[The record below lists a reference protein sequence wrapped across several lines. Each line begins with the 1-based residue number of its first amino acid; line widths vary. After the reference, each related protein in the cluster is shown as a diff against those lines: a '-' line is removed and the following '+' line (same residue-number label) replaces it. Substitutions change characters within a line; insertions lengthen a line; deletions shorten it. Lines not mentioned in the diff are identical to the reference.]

1 MADAKILVAVN
12 GKIAQIKVAGR
23 ATHAISK
30 GLKDFAVEL
39 DTLNIENVFIDLAE
53 CTGMDSTFMGVLA
66 KIGIPL
72 FKADRPVLI
81 LNASD
86 SNLKLLTDLGLS
98 KVFLFD
104 SNVGELNW
112 MALEQLGAE
121 KLSNQEKGEMML
133 ESHEIL
139 SGIDDAN
146 VPKFKD
152 VIAFLK
158 DDLETYKEKKD

>member
-1 MADAKILVAVN
+1 MADAQILVAVN
-12 GKIAQIKVAGR
+12 GTIAQIKVAGR
-23 ATHAISK
+23 ATHAVSK
-30 GLKDFAVEL
+30 GLKDFALEL
-39 DTLNIENVFIDLAE
+39 GSLKIENVFIDLAE
-53 CTGMDSTFMGVLA
+53 CTGMDSTFMGVLTQ
-66 KIGIPL
+66 IGLPM
-72 FKADRPVLI
+72 FKADTPVLI

-86 SNLKLLTDLGLS
+86 SNVKLLTDLGLS
-98 KVFLFD
+98 KIFLFD
-104 SNVGELNW
+104 SNVGEFNW
-112 MALEQLGAE
+112 LALKQLSTK

-139 SGIDDAN
+139 SDIDDAN